1 MEGKIKI
8 TDLDYVRLCNLIT
21 SLKQSKNGE
30 LKNISVLA
38 EEIAR
43 AERVDP
49 KQISPEIVT
58 MNSMVEIMDLDT
70 SKSLIVRLVYPIDA
84 DFKKGNV
91 SILSL
96 VGSALL
102 GYKAGSKIS
111 FEVPLGKK
119 EMMIKKIIYQP
130 ESNGEF
136 TI

>member
-8 TDLDYVRLCNLIT
+8 TDQDYVRLCNLIT

-70 SKSLIVRLVYPIDA
+70 SKSLVVKLVYPIDA

-119 EMMIKKIIYQP
+119 EMIIKKIIYQP
-130 ESNGEF
+130 ESNGVF

>member
-8 TDLDYVRLCNLIT
+8 TDQDYVRLCNLIT

-58 MNSMVEIMDLDT
+58 MNSTVEIMDLDT
-70 SKSLIVRLVYPIDA
+70 SKSQIVSLVYPIDA

-119 EMMIKKIIYQP
+119 EMIIKKIIYQP
-130 ESNGEF
+130 ESNDEF

>member
-8 TDLDYVRLCNLIT
+8 TDLDYVRLCSLIT
-21 SLKQSKNGE
+21 SLKQSKSGE

-49 KQISPEIVT
+49 KKISPEIVT
-58 MNSMVEIMDLDT
+58 MNSTVEIMDLDT
-70 SKSLIVRLVYPIDA
+70 NKSLVVKLVYPIDA

-96 VGSALL
+96 VGSAIL

-119 EMMIKKIIYQP
+119 EMIIKKIIYQP

-136 TI
+136 TA

>member
-8 TDLDYVRLCNLIT
+8 TDQDYVRLCNLIT

-43 AERVDP
+43 AEKVDH

-58 MNSMVEIMDLDT
+58 MNSTVEIMDLDT
-70 SKSLIVRLVYPIDA
+70 SKSQIVSLVYPIDA

-119 EMMIKKIIYQP
+119 EMIIKKIIYQP
-130 ESNGEF
+130 ESNDEF